1 MQTSHL
7 ILNPGVQQQLSQIIN
22 YRVSINPQLVF
33 DLYQQQWMELY
44 QLRNPTTRLSLFE
57 RATAFDNHHDGQDL
71 ILAGAWVYYPWSG
84 RLLHILAENDFIEVR
99 TSRNQLK
106 ITKEEQA
113 ILRTKTIG
121 IVGLSVGSA
130 IATTIA
136 QERGAG
142 YLKLADFDTL
152 ELSNLNRIKAGL
164 HMSGL
169 NKAVITAQEIAEIDP
184 YLQVEVFS
192 EGLTA
197 ENIESFFGGETALDL
212 VVEECDDLIVKQLV
226 RLQARLQRIPV
237 LMETNDR
244 GMLDIERFD
253 LAPDTKLLHGLMPED
268 PAALQ
273 SLAPAARMAMVWQMI
288 NGDLI
293 SSRLRDSFAEI
304 GKSLTTWPQ
313 LASSV
318 VIGGGVVAEVSRKI
332 LLGDG
337 IRAGRYYFDIDTILK
352 QSEPMPYLIQDQFA
366 LQV

>member
-1 MQTSHL
+1 M
-7 ILNPGVQQQLSQIIN
+7 
-22 YRVSINPQLVF
+22 F